1 MMKGLT
7 ESLLPQPPSFIKKK
21 SYDVHQVLGTGTF
34 GKVVVR
40 PLIRLK
46 WFNSF
51 DWFGRPFLH
60 PFRVDMDIFLRGLHG
75 TSQSTK

>member
-7 ESLLPQPPSFIKKK
+7 ESLLMQPPSSVKKK

-40 PLIRLK
+40 PLIYLK
-46 WFNSF
+46 YF
-51 DWFGRPFLH
+51 DSY
-60 PFRVDMDIFLRGLHG
+60 D
-75 TSQSTK
+75 